1 MIEWN
6 TKNVN
11 SICKIPGLLFNY
23 GQDKKKSP
31 RNAALIL
38 DWIHIVIGFLVVLFA
53 VIAFLNP
60 EDNRILFPLIFLLA
74 AVLNLVN
81 GVYQY
86 RQSGRDK
93 KKKAGAVI
101 PFVIAGFLLIVTVI
115 SAISIW
121 R

>member
-1 MIEWN
+1 MI
-6 TKNVN
+6 
-11 SICKIPGLLFNY
+11 Y
-23 GQDKKKSP
+23 GQDTKKGP

-60 EDNRILFPLIFLLA
+60 EDNRILFLA

-93 KKKAGAVI
+93 KKKAGAVV

>member
-1 MIEWN
+1 MI
-6 TKNVN
+6 
-11 SICKIPGLLFNY
+11 Y

-60 EDNRILFPLIFLLA
+60 EDNRILFPLILS
-74 AVLNLVN
+74 
-81 GVYQY
+81 
-86 RQSGRDK
+86 SGSGIEPGQWSLPVPAKRK
-93 KKKAGAVI
+93 
-101 PFVIAGFLLIVTVI
+101 
-115 SAISIW
+115 

>member
-1 MIEWN
+1 MI
-6 TKNVN
+6 
-11 SICKIPGLLFNY
+11 Y

-74 AVLNLVN
+74 TVLNPGQWSLPVPAEWK
-81 GVYQY
+81 
-86 RQSGRDK
+86 R
-93 KKKAGAVI
+93 
-101 PFVIAGFLLIVTVI
+101 
-115 SAISIW
+115 
-121 R
+121 

>member
-1 MIEWN
+1 MI
-6 TKNVN
+6 
-11 SICKIPGLLFNY
+11 Y

-93 KKKAGAVI
+93 KKKAGAVV
-101 PFVIAGFLLIVTVI
+101 PFVIAGFLLIVSVI

>member
-1 MIEWN
+1 MID
-6 TKNVN
+6 
-11 SICKIPGLLFNY
+11 
-23 GQDKKKSP
+23 GQDTKKSP

-60 EDNRILFPLIFLLA
+60 EDNRVLFPLIFLLA

-93 KKKAGAVI
+93 KKKAPRNWTMVVTSEGMLSVI
-101 PFVIAGFLLIVTVI
+101 KFTTSVTSFSILFVRFPV
-115 SAISIW
+115 
-121 R
+121 

>member
-1 MIEWN
+1 MI
-6 TKNVN
+6 
-11 SICKIPGLLFNY
+11 Y

-60 EDNRILFPLIFLLA
+60 EDN
-74 AVLNLVN
+74 
-81 GVYQY
+81 QY

-93 KKKAGAVI
+93 KKKAGAVV

>member
-1 MIEWN
+1 MI
-6 TKNVN
+6 
-11 SICKIPGLLFNY
+11 Y

-86 RQSGRDK
+86 RQIKRK
-93 KKKAGAVI
+93 R
-101 PFVIAGFLLIVTVI
+101 LEL
-115 SAISIW
+115 
-121 R
+121 

>member
-1 MIEWN
+1 MI
-6 TKNVN
+6 
-11 SICKIPGLLFNY
+11 Y
-23 GQDKKKSP
+23 GQDTKKGP

-38 DWIHIVIGFLVVLFA
+38 DWIHIVIGFL
-53 VIAFLNP
+53 
-60 EDNRILFPLIFLLA
+60 DNRILFPLIFLLA

-93 KKKAGAVI
+93 KKKAGAVV

>member
-1 MIEWN
+1 MI
-6 TKNVN
+6 
-11 SICKIPGLLFNY
+11 Y

-74 AVLNLVN
+74 AGIEPGQWSLPVPAEWK
-81 GVYQY
+81 
-86 RQSGRDK
+86 R
-93 KKKAGAVI
+93 
-101 PFVIAGFLLIVTVI
+101 
-115 SAISIW
+115 
-121 R
+121 